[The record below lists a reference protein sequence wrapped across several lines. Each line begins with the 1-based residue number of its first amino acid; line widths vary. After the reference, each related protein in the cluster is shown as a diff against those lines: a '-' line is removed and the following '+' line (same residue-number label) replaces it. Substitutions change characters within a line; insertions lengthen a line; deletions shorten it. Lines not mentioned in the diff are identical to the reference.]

1 MTEEKIKVEGTPEDK
16 IAEIDKYLEV
26 SIMPRAEKIVI
37 KKAEDIII
45 ASEFVVDLKKTIKRI
60 ESVVSFFTDPYV
72 EQRRIALVNKNNIEA
87 MFAPKLTPLI
97 ALETKIKRGISD
109 YRLAE
114 DLRIAKEEERKQK
127 IRDEANAKREEA
139 GKEKIET
146 PIVVAKA
153 VEQTIRSEDGRAT
166 TKKSWKYEVVDI
178 NLVPREYLRC
188 EIKNAEVIGAIKTNG
203 VREIAGLRIYE
214 DYDVSV
220 TAR

>member
-37 KKAEDIII
+37 KKAEDVII

-127 IRDEANAKREEA
+127 IRDEANLKREEQ

-203 VREIAGLRIYE
+203 VREIVGLRIYE